1 MALAWALPCFTTHPG
16 RPLSPPHPPNQ
27 PTNQPPTHAQAFG
40 FYDTVIKSIDAVL
53 ALASPSDLA
62 AADKIVGT
70 RLKELKVEAPFLFK
84 QFAGDFYRP
93 ATP

>member
-1 MALAWALPCFTTHPG
+1 MTPIAP
-16 RPLSPPHPPNQ
+16 SPAH
-27 PTNQPPTHAQAFG
+27 TRQAFG

-62 AADKIVGT
+62 AADKIMST
-70 RLKELKVEAPFLFK
+70 RLKELKAEAPFLFK
-84 QFAGDFYRP
+84 QFTGDFYRP